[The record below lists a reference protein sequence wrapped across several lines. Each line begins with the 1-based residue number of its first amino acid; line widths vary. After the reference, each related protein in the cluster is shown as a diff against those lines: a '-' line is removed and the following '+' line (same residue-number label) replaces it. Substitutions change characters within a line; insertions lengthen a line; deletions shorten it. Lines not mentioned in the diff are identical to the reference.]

1 MAYLT
6 VNFFS
11 DSLRREVTF
20 NALLPIDG
28 SNKLDFAS
36 QQPLK
41 SLYLLNGFTGSHND
55 WISYTRI
62 RKLSDQHNI
71 AVFMPAGEN
80 HFYVDHEAR
89 EEYYGQFVGEEL
101 VEFTRQCFPISTSR
115 EHTFI
120 GGLSMGGYGA
130 IRNGLKYNTRF
141 AGIIALS
148 AALIPYKIA
157 NASPDFTH
165 NSMRQPYFQSVFGDL
180 TKLLGSD
187 KDPEALIKQLA
198 SAGKQLPH
206 MYLSCGTED
215 FLYDVNLRYHQF
227 LLSEAIEHTYKEKPG
242 DHTWEFWDEGIEDA
256 LNWISALP
264 STKE

>member
-1 MAYLT
+1 
-6 VNFFS
+6 
-11 DSLRREVTF
+11 
-20 NALLPIDG
+20 
-28 SNKLDFAS
+28 
-36 QQPLK
+36 
-41 SLYLLNGFTGSHND
+41 
-55 WISYTRI
+55 
-62 RKLSDQHNI
+62 
-71 AVFMPAGEN
+71 
-80 HFYVDHEAR
+80 
-89 EEYYGQFVGEEL
+89 
-101 VEFTRQCFPISTSR
+101 
-115 EHTFI
+115 
-120 GGLSMGGYGA
+120 MGGYSA

-187 KDPEALIKQLA
+187 KDPEELIKQLA
-198 SAGKQLPH
+198 AADKQLPH

>member
-1 MAYLT
+1 
-6 VNFFS
+6 
-11 DSLRREVTF
+11 
-20 NALLPIDG
+20 
-28 SNKLDFAS
+28 
-36 QQPLK
+36 
-41 SLYLLNGFTGSHND
+41 
-55 WISYTRI
+55 
-62 RKLSDQHNI
+62 
-71 AVFMPAGEN
+71 
-80 HFYVDHEAR
+80 
-89 EEYYGQFVGEEL
+89 
-101 VEFTRQCFPISTSR
+101 
-115 EHTFI
+115 
-120 GGLSMGGYGA
+120 MGGYGA

-180 TKLLGSD
+180 TKLN
-187 KDPEALIKQLA
+187 
-198 SAGKQLPH
+198 
-206 MYLSCGTED
+206 